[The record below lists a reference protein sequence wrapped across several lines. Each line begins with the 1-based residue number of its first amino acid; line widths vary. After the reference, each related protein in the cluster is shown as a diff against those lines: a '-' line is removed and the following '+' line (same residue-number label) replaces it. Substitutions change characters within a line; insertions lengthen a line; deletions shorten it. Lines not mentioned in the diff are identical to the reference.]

1 MMIGDF
7 KNISNLIQKY
17 VKIILKTIK
26 NNIQKKYLENLFQ
39 RNYLEK
45 LLREIIKRNNLLIYF
60 VYWEFKRI
68 IK

>member
-45 LLREIIKRNNLLIYF
+45 
-60 VYWEFKRI
+60 FKE
-68 IK
+68 KL